1 VGWCEVHLLD
11 GNVGGYGDLGNA
23 LIFLKAVIR
32 RLFVLLLF
40 PGRSY
45 KSALFILHTCNRDCR
60 VNNCL
65 KHGLVRAYSA
75 SGGGGS
81 DNYGLRLDKN
91 EDVEAWLKRKSCVG
105 VRQGD
110 DWKRVIVQIFIGNKS

>member
-1 VGWCEVHLLD
+1 M
-11 GNVGGYGDLGNA
+11 
-23 LIFLKAVIR
+23 
-32 RLFVLLLF
+32 
-40 PGRSY
+40 
-45 KSALFILHTCNRDCR
+45 
-60 VNNCL
+60 
-65 KHGLVRAYSA
+65 VRAYSA